1 MIDLSDEIRK
11 AYDKSTIQ
19 YDKIKIGDKEFP
31 ISNVQYC
38 DDCYDEGN
46 IFGTAIARTLD
57 FEIENIVDLEKKE
70 FEYFTGIR
78 VEDTVHYISLGKFI
92 TTDVEP
98 GDTTLINKV
107 SSMDYML
114 KANIQYET
122 KLDYSSKKVT
132 ILDVLEEASSN
143 AGLELAT
150 KEFAN
155 SDFIV
160 DSNQFEVDAIIRQVF
175 QAVAGISG
183 TFAKIRSDNKLY
195 FITPKLIDSKKYT
208 IKEVHKMLVA
218 DLNKLKVRTITND
231 LKVLGIEKESTKQV
245 DEMLVKSMNNIAVK
259 RLTTNINEPSLEK
272 QSDYTELV
280 LKRNTHPI
288 NVVSI
293 GMSQVEGENITLRDE
308 ESIAEDGENYLT
320 INDNPFA
327 YTQEKR
333 EQLIVALYEKVK
345 GFSYTA
351 YELKGQCKPYLETG
365 DPIWVLDA
373 DGAITSSFLFRFTY
387 KSPNGLESEMS
398 APSIIKST
406 VEYQNVP
413 SDLERIRRTE
423 IIVDKQQGTIDA
435 IIDKQTEDGSKINSL
450 QANADETTDTIS
462 KIIEDYQEQIAQLKL
477 TIDGL
482 TNTVSTKGGGNI
494 FSYSKENWNESITEY
509 TNTDLKQNSI
519 SGLGYEL
526 VIGTTKQE
534 VQLKNGIYT
543 ISFLYKNINNLDN
556 AKVIIN
562 GESFNLEYTNNK
574 WKEFEKTINVTANTI
589 SISFVTDTN
598 NAIYI
603 TDLMGNIGAEKQTWE
618 QNANETYTDTVQI
631 GKGIQVNSSETNTY
645 TRIDSDGNRV
655 FNKATGKVISEFTDK
670 GMETQDMVV
679 NGKAEIAGMLVQ
691 KVGSQT
697 WLSSLL

>member
-208 IKEVHKMLVA
+208 VKEVHKMLVA

-333 EQLIVALYEKVK
+333 EQLIVALYEKVR

-423 IIVDKQQGTIDA
+423 FIVDKQQGTIDA

>member
-208 IKEVHKMLVA
+208 VKEVHKMLVA

-231 LKVLGIEKESTKQV
+231 LKVLGIEKESTIQV
-245 DEMLVKSMNNIAVK
+245 YERLVKSMNNIAVK

>member
-208 IKEVHKMLVA
+208 VKEVHKMLVA

-293 GMSQVEGENITLRDE
+293 GMSQVKGENITLRDE

>member
-208 IKEVHKMLVA
+208 VKEVHKMLVA

-691 KVGSQT
+691 KIGSQT

>member
-208 IKEVHKMLVA
+208 VKEVHKMLVA

-373 DGAITSSFLFRFTY
+373 DGATTSSFLFRFTY

>member
-208 IKEVHKMLVA
+208 VKEVHKMLVA

-245 DEMLVKSMNNIAVK
+245 DEMLVKSMNNIEVK

>member
-208 IKEVHKMLVA
+208 VKEVHKMLVA

-603 TDLMGNIGAEKQTWE
+603 NDLMGNIGAEKQTWE

>member
-78 VEDTVHYISLGKFI
+78 VGDTVHYISLGKFI

-208 IKEVHKMLVA
+208 VKEVHKMLVA

-308 ESIAEDGENYLT
+308 ESIAEDGENFLT

>member
-208 IKEVHKMLVA
+208 VKEVHKMLVA

-280 LKRNTHPI
+280 LKRNTHSI

-494 FSYSKENWNESITEY
+494 FSYSKENWNENITEY

>member
-31 ISNVQYC
+31 ISNVQY

-208 IKEVHKMLVA
+208 VKEVHKMLVA

-288 NVVSI
+288 NVVS
-293 GMSQVEGENITLRDE
+293 MSQVEGENITLRDE

-603 TDLMGNIGAEKQTWE
+603 TDLMGNIGTEKQTWE

>member
-1 MIDLSDEIRK
+1 
-11 AYDKSTIQ
+11 
-19 YDKIKIGDKEFP
+19 
-31 ISNVQYC
+31 
-38 DDCYDEGN
+38 
-46 IFGTAIARTLD
+46 
-57 FEIENIVDLEKKE
+57 
-70 FEYFTGIR
+70 
-78 VEDTVHYISLGKFI
+78 
-92 TTDVEP
+92 
-98 GDTTLINKV
+98 
-107 SSMDYML
+107 
-114 KANIQYET
+114 
-122 KLDYSSKKVT
+122 
-132 ILDVLEEASSN
+132 
-143 AGLELAT
+143 
-150 KEFAN
+150 
-155 SDFIV
+155 
-160 DSNQFEVDAIIRQVF
+160 
-175 QAVAGISG
+175 
-183 TFAKIRSDNKLY
+183 
-195 FITPKLIDSKKYT
+195 
-208 IKEVHKMLVA
+208 MLVA

>member
-208 IKEVHKMLVA
+208 VKEVNKMLVA

-308 ESIAEDGENYLT
+308 ESITEDGENYLT

>member
-208 IKEVHKMLVA
+208 VKEVHKMLVA

-333 EQLIVALYEKVK
+333 EQLIVALYEKVR

>member
-208 IKEVHKMLVA
+208 VKEVNKMLVA

>member
-208 IKEVHKMLVA
+208 VKEVHKMLVA

-308 ESIAEDGENYLT
+308 GSIAEDGENYLT

-423 IIVDKQQGTIDA
+423 IIVDKHQGTIDA

>member
-208 IKEVHKMLVA
+208 VKEVHKMLVA

-526 VIGTTKQE
+526 LIGTTKQE

>member
-208 IKEVHKMLVA
+208 VKEVHKMLVA

-308 ESIAEDGENYLT
+308 ESIAEDGENFLT

-603 TDLMGNIGAEKQTWE
+603 TDLMGNIGDEKQTWE

>member
-208 IKEVHKMLVA
+208 VKEVHKMLVA

-373 DGAITSSFLFRFTY
+373 DGAITSSFLFRFNY

>member
-208 IKEVHKMLVA
+208 VKEVHKMLVA

-423 IIVDKQQGTIDA
+423 FIVDKQQGTIDA
-435 IIDKQTEDGSKINSL
+435 IIDKQTEDGSKINSM
-450 QANADETTDTIS
+450 QMNAEETNDTIK
-462 KIIEDYQEQIAQLKL
+462 KITAEYQEQIAQLKL
-477 TIDGL
+477 TIEGL
-482 TNTVSTKGGGNI
+482 KTTVATKGGGNI
-494 FSYSKENWNESITEY
+494 FAYSKEYWNENITEY

-519 SGLGYEL
+519 SGIGYEL
-526 VIGTTKQE
+526 IIGTTKQT
-534 VQLKNGIYT
+534 VQLKNETYT
-543 ISFLYKNINNLDN
+543 ISFIYKNTNELTK
-556 AKVIIN
+556 ARVILN
-562 GESFNLEYTNNK
+562 GESFNLEYTGDK
-574 WKEFEKTINVTANTI
+574 WKEFCKTIDVTSNTI
-589 SISFVTDTN
+589 DISFYTDTN
-598 NAIYI
+598 KTVYI
-603 TDLMGNIGAEKQTWE
+603 SDLMGNLGSEKQTWE
-618 QNANETYTDTVQI
+618 QNANETYTDAVQI

-655 FNKATGKVISEFTDK
+655 FNKATGDVISEFTDK
-670 GMETQDMVV
+670 GMETKDMVV
-679 NGKAEIAGMLVQ
+679 NGKAEIAGLLIQ
-691 KVGSQT
+691 KVSSQI

>member
-208 IKEVHKMLVA
+208 VKEVHKMLVA

-543 ISFLYKNINNLDN
+543 ISFIYKNINNLDN

-574 WKEFEKTINVTANTI
+574 WKEFEKTINATANTI

>member
-208 IKEVHKMLVA
+208 VKEVHKMLVA

-494 FSYSKENWNESITEY
+494 FSYSKENWNENITEY

>member
-208 IKEVHKMLVA
+208 VKEVHKMLVA

-556 AKVIIN
+556 ARVIIN

>member
-208 IKEVHKMLVA
+208 VKEVHKMLVA

-423 IIVDKQQGTIDA
+423 FIVDKQQGTIDA

>member
-78 VEDTVHYISLGKFI
+78 VEDSVHYISLGKFI

-208 IKEVHKMLVA
+208 VKEVHKMLVA

>member
-208 IKEVHKMLVA
+208 VKEVHKMLVA

-245 DEMLVKSMNNIAVK
+245 DEMLVKSINNIAVK

>member
-208 IKEVHKMLVA
+208 VKEVHKMLVA

-308 ESIAEDGENYLT
+308 ESIAEDGENYLI

>member
-208 IKEVHKMLVA
+208 VKEVHKMLVA

-494 FSYSKENWNESITEY
+494 FSYSKENWNESIIEY

>member
-208 IKEVHKMLVA
+208 VKEVHKMLVA

-423 IIVDKQQGTIDA
+423 IIVDKQQGTINA